1 MPILL
6 QISWIFQNIP
16 NFLHLDGFEESYG
29 QITKKIGNQK
39 NVNLSKSW
47 NLTFFQDKISELFF
61 YSCGP
66 RIPKWNCAHHL
77 WSKQAKNIR
86 KTSKNSWFTAPCFR
100 TRQTGHPVGSI
111 SELVEFLF
119 HSCGP
124 RIPKWN
130 YAHLAWSKQAK
141 NIRKTSKNSWFTA
154 PCFRTRQTGH
164 PVVSTS
170 AETNIQCEYFL
181 FKVSNTYKPT

>member
-61 YSCGP
+61 IPVVQEYLNEIAPTLNGP
-66 RIPKWNCAHHL
+66 NKL
-77 WSKQAKNIR
+77 
-86 KTSKNSWFTAPCFR
+86 KTSGKP
-100 TRQTGHPVGSI
+100 Q
-111 SELVEFLF
+111 
-119 HSCGP
+119 
-124 RIPKWN
+124 RIADLQPP
-130 YAHLAWSKQAK
+130 ASGQD
-141 NIRKTSKNSWFTA
+141 
-154 PCFRTRQTGH
+154 
-164 PVVSTS
+164 
-170 AETNIQCEYFL
+170 
-181 FKVSNTYKPT
+181 KPDTL